1 MVVAGRIEFSML
13 WAGFAILMLLSE
25 SVVLGS
31 STETSR
37 SAHTHKISQPSS
49 SKLNPQLSFQIK
61 LHAFLLWAS
70 VGLLMPVGI
79 LVIRMSQRVECGQK
93 LKILYYSHVILQIV
107 SVLLATSGAVLSIKN
122 FENSFSNTHQ
132 RIGLVLYALIW
143 IQPLIGSCRPNRGVK
158 VRSLWYFV
166 HWLLGS
172 GITVAGVINI
182 YIGLHAYHAKT
193 SRSVKLWTILFTAEV
208 AAIAFIYLF
217 QDRWDYM
224 KKQGVI
230 LGEEQITPTDHATPP
245 RINKNQKELGVL
257 LQMVES

>member
-1 MVVAGRIEFSML
+1 MLVEAIKWLQLYMFIVIVMIIVTLKLVANLVANDQF
-13 WAGFAILMLLSE
+13 
-25 SVVLGS
+25 
-31 STETSR
+31 
-37 SAHTHKISQPSS
+37 
-49 SKLNPQLSFQIK
+49 
-61 LHAFLLWAS
+61 FLL
-70 VGLLMPVGI
+70 I
-79 LVIRMSQRVECGQK
+79 
-93 LKILYYSHVILQIV
+93 
-107 SVLLATSGAVLSIKN
+107 
-122 FENSFSNTHQ
+122 FS
-132 RIGLVLYALIW
+132 L
-143 IQPLIGSCRPNRGVK
+143 RGVK

-193 SRSVKLWTILFTAEV
+193 SRSVKLWTILFTTEV